1 MVSIRPMRKPALAS
15 LVLVFCL
22 GATRAVGGQQQPPP
36 PPPQQPAQ
44 VQTTDQMNRGSV
56 VGAVSAPMRDLNLL
70 RSKIP
75 PVLLEALEDPYAR
88 PKPSTCSELIA
99 LLRPLNEALGADIDE
114 PSSPDD
120 RALIAKGRDAAGDAA
135 LGMVASAAQDLIPLR
150 GWVRRLSGAERHDK
164 LVRAAITAGGIRRG
178 YLKGLGEAKGCN
190 PPATPTH
197 VKSELL
203 PKPPRKKGPRFPIH
217 RGPFTGPNG

>member
-1 MVSIRPMRKPALAS
+1 MRKLAVTLLAS
-15 LVLVFCL
+15 MAGFS
-22 GATRAVGGQQQPPP
+22 ATAVAAAQAQPQPSSPPP
-36 PPPQQPAQ
+36 PPPAQ
-44 VQTTDQMNRGSV
+44 VQTTDQINRGSV

-75 PVLLEALEDPYAR
+75 PVLLEALEDPYKR
-88 PKPSTCSELIA
+88 PKPATCSELIG
-99 LLRPLNEALGADIDE
+99 LLGPLNEALGADIDE

-120 RALIAKGRDAAGDAA
+120 RALIAKGRDVAGDTA

-150 GWVRRLSGAERHDK
+150 GWVRKLSGAEQHDR

-178 YLKGLGEAKGCN
+178 YLKGLGEARGCN

-197 VKSELL
+197 VKSEI
-203 PKPPRKKGPRFPIH
+203 PKPPPKKKGPRFPI
-217 RGPFTGPNG
+217 R

>member
-1 MVSIRPMRKPALAS
+1 MVSIRLMRKLAVTP
-15 LVLVFCL
+15 LVLLLSL
-22 GATRAVGGQQQPPP
+22 GATNAVGGQSRPPP
-36 PPPQQPAQ
+36 EAPG
-44 VQTTDQMNRGSV
+44 VRTTDDINRGSV
-56 VGAVSAPMRDLNLL
+56 SGAVSAPMRDLNLL

-75 PVLLEALEDPYAR
+75 PVLLEALEDPYKR

-114 PSSPDD
+114 PSTPDD
-120 RALIAKGRDAAGDAA
+120 RALIAKGKEAAGDTA
-135 LGMVASAAQDLIPLR
+135 LGMVASAAQDLIPMR
-150 GWVRRLSGAERHDK
+150 GWVRKLTGAEQHDK

-197 VKSELL
+197 VKSDLP
-203 PKPPRKKGPRFPIH
+203 PKPPKKKGPQFPIR
-217 RGPFTGPNG
+217 RGPMTGPERQ